1 LLKKGLTF
9 RKDCVIFPALFNR
22 NTFEVTMTDPSN
34 NFATKKDLSDLK
46 DELLQRLVSKDEF
59 DQKIATL
66 ATRKALEVVANQVA
80 KNTDDIVVL
89 KNDIKELKWE
99 MSQMR
104 EEMNN
109 KFDMVMNAFDK
120 IMKGFDDQRAENAAF
135 HHAMLRHENRLDDH
149 DHRIGKLEEAAYA

>member
-1 LLKKGLTF
+1 M
-9 RKDCVIFPALFNR
+9 P
-22 NTFEVTMTDPSN
+22 ESSN
-34 NFATKKDLSDLK
+34 NVATKEDLK
-46 DELLQRLVSKDEF
+46 QEF
-59 DQKIATL
+59 AKL
-66 ATRKALEVVANQVA
+66 ATREALEVVANQVA